1 MGLMT
6 AKKDVKSVGRH
17 KGEKS
22 LPEIKPLAASSQ
34 LREPSAP
41 QGATK
46 VELWLGSL
54 PLVL

>member
-22 LPEIKPLAASSQ
+22 LPEIKLLAASSQ
-34 LREPSAP
+34 LWEPSAP